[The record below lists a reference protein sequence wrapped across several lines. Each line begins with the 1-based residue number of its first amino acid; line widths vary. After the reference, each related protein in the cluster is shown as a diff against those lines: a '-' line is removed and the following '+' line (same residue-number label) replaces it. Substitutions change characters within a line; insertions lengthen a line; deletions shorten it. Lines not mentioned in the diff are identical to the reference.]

1 MILFHVSKER
11 GISVNYVELSVFI
24 AYFIFMVAIGLYF
37 FSKSKGAGE
46 KDYFLGGRNMGAWV
60 SALSAGASDMSAWVL
75 MGLPASIYLSGMG
88 QTWIAIGLGIGYAVS
103 WIVMAPRLRRF
114 SIAAGDSI
122 TIPQYLTNRFLSKN
136 KSLQILSAII
146 FLVAYTIYAASS
158 IKACGTLFNTVMDID
173 PTVAMYIAA
182 FIIVAYTFLGGFS
195 AVCWTDFFQGLLMM
209 AALMLVPI
217 VVYFGHS
224 ELLDPTAL
232 ETVYEYTDAATGAV
246 TQCAFGGGIFN
257 ASWQDIV
264 SGLGWGLGYFGMPHI
279 LVRFMSIEKPSMIK
293 KSSIVAIIWV
303 VISLFSAVMIAYFGR
318 MIMGEELLTHGNQK
332 LVFIAMSRK
341 FFPAGICGLLLAAI
355 IAASISTADSQLL
368 VASSSFTAD
377 LYKPFFRKGASE
389 KETLLIG
396 RVLVLVLSLLAFAI
410 ANSKG
415 SGAQAI
421 MDMVENA
428 WGAFGSSFGPT
439 ILLSLFWKRFN
450 YKGAVAGVVSGFVVD
465 LGWLLSGLTASTGVY
480 EIVPGFIVSF
490 LAAYL
495 VARFTEAPNA
505 EAVAI
510 FEEATK
516 PDAD

>member
-1 MILFHVSKER
+1 MNWEITT
-11 GISVNYVELSVFI
+11 FI
-24 AYFIFMVAIGLYF
+24 AYFVILLGVALVFYF
-37 FSKSKGAGE
+37 NGTNKNSEDF
-46 KDYFLGGRNMGAWV
+46 FLGGRSMGPWV
-60 SALSAGASDMSAWVL
+60 TALSAQASDMSAWLL
-75 MGLPASIYLSGMG
+75 MGLPGSVLAFGFG
-88 QTWIAIGLGIGYAVS
+88 QMWIGIGLAIGTAAN
-103 WIVMAPRLRRF
+103 WILCAKRLRTF
-114 SIAAGDSI
+114 SKAANDSI
-122 TIPQYLTNRFLSKN
+122 TLPQYLTNRFAVDSRA
-136 KSLQILSAII
+136 LQLVCALI
-146 FLVAYTIYAASS
+146 FLFAYTIYVASALVAGTS
-158 IKACGTLFNTVMDID
+158 VFTTLFPDIS
-173 PTVAMYIAA
+173 PKIAMFA
-182 FIIVAYTFLGGFS
+182 FLLIIVAYTFFGGFA

-389 KETLLIG
+389 KETLLVG
-396 RVLVLVLSLLAFAI
+396 RVLVLVLSLIAFAI

>member
-1 MILFHVSKER
+1 MI
-11 GISVNYVELSVFI
+11 
-24 AYFIFMVAIGLYF
+24 
-37 FSKSKGAGE
+37 GA
-46 KDYFLGGRNMGAWV
+46 
-60 SALSAGASDMSAWVL
+60 
-75 MGLPASIYLSGMG
+75 
-88 QTWIAIGLGIGYAVS
+88 AV
-103 WIVMAPRLRRF
+103 I
-114 SIAAGDSI
+114 
-122 TIPQYLTNRFLSKN
+122 
-136 KSLQILSAII
+136 
-146 FLVAYTIYAASS
+146 
-158 IKACGTLFNTVMDID
+158 
-173 PTVAMYIAA
+173 
-182 FIIVAYTFLGGFS
+182 IIVYTFLGGFN

-389 KETLLIG
+389 KETLLVG
-396 RVLVLVLSLLAFAI
+396 RVLVLVLSLIAFAI

-428 WGAFGSSFGPT
+428 WGGFGSAFGPVV
-439 ILLSLFWKRFN
+439 ILSLFWRRFT
-450 YKGAVAGVVSGFVVD
+450 YRGAIAGVVGGALVD
-465 LGWLLSGLTASTGVY
+465 VLWYSFLSASTGIY
-480 EIVPGFIVSF
+480 ELLPGFIAGMLCAV
-490 LAAYL
+490 
-495 VARFTEAPNA
+495 VATLLDKAPA
-505 EAVAI
+505 KEI
-510 FEEATK
+510 TDIYDKATMLLK
-516 PDAD
+516 ED

>member
-1 MILFHVSKER
+1 
-11 GISVNYVELSVFI
+11 
-24 AYFIFMVAIGLYF
+24 
-37 FSKSKGAGE
+37 
-46 KDYFLGGRNMGAWV
+46 
-60 SALSAGASDMSAWVL
+60 
-75 MGLPASIYLSGMG
+75 
-88 QTWIAIGLGIGYAVS
+88 
-103 WIVMAPRLRRF
+103 
-114 SIAAGDSI
+114 
-122 TIPQYLTNRFLSKN
+122 
-136 KSLQILSAII
+136 
-146 FLVAYTIYAASS
+146 
-158 IKACGTLFNTVMDID
+158 
-173 PTVAMYIAA
+173 
-182 FIIVAYTFLGGFS
+182 
-195 AVCWTDFFQGLLMM
+195 MM

-389 KETLLIG
+389 KETLLVG
-396 RVLVLVLSLLAFAI
+396 RVQVLVLSLIAFAI

-495 VARFTEAPNA
+495 VARFTEVPNA

>member
-1 MILFHVSKER
+1 MQVLLNIAVVTNTIPNT
-11 GISVNYVELSVFI
+11 GISLP
-24 AYFIFMVAIGLYF
+24 F
-37 FSKSKGAGE
+37 FS
-46 KDYFLGGRNMGAWV
+46 YGG
-60 SALSAGASDMSAWVL
+60 
-75 MGLPASIYLSGMG
+75 
-88 QTWIAIGLGIGYAVS
+88 
-103 WIVMAPRLRRF
+103 
-114 SIAAGDSI
+114 
-122 TIPQYLTNRFLSKN
+122 
-136 KSLQILSAII
+136 
-146 FLVAYTIYAASS
+146 SS
-158 IKACGTLFNTVMDID
+158 M
-173 PTVAMYIAA
+173 
-182 FIIVAYTFLGGFS
+182 
-195 AVCWTDFFQGLLMM
+195 LMM
-209 AALMLVPI
+209 LALMLVPI

-396 RVLVLVLSLLAFAI
+396 RVLVLVLSLIAFAI

>member
-1 MILFHVSKER
+1 MKFNHLNFK
-11 GISVNYVELSVFI
+11 
-24 AYFIFMVAIGLYF
+24 AM
-37 FSKSKGAGE
+37 KK
-46 KDYFLGGRNMGAWV
+46 
-60 SALSAGASDMSAWVL
+60 
-75 MGLPASIYLSGMG
+75 
-88 QTWIAIGLGIGYAVS
+88 T
-103 WIVMAPRLRRF
+103 IV
-114 SIAAGDSI
+114 
-122 TIPQYLTNRFLSKN
+122 
-136 KSLQILSAII
+136 
-146 FLVAYTIYAASS
+146 
-158 IKACGTLFNTVMDID
+158 
-173 PTVAMYIAA
+173 
-182 FIIVAYTFLGGFS
+182 
-195 AVCWTDFFQGLLMM
+195 MM

-389 KETLLIG
+389 KETLLVG
-396 RVLVLVLSLLAFAI
+396 RVLVLVLSLIAFAI

-421 MDMVENA
+421 MDMVEDA